1 MSSLRQEYATILP
14 LVSQPARYTG
24 GERGTVIKDPARIRL
39 RFALAFPEVYEIAQ
53 SHIGLQILYDLLNG
67 RDEIQAERA
76 YAPWVDM
83 EALLRQRRLPL
94 ASLDT
99 CTPLSEFD
107 IIGFS
112 LQYELT
118 YTNILMMLDLG
129 GIPLLSRD
137 RDARHPLIIAGG
149 PCAFHPE
156 PIADFVDAFLLGDG
170 EEAIFDICDVYLAWD
185 KKDRQTLL
193 TALSR
198 IPGVYVPSLF
208 VPEYQADGTLREIR
222 PLDAE
227 YLEVSKR
234 VVRDLNS
241 IPPLRNQVVP
251 NVNIVHDRI
260 AVEVMRGCVRGCRF
274 CQAGYIYR
282 PLRERDPRALQQQ
295 IEKLVQQSGYE
306 EVSLLSLS
314 TGDYSCVNPLL
325 RELMNRFAG
334 LKVSV
339 SLPSTRVD
347 ALSPHILEE
356 IRRVRKT
363 GFTLAPEA
371 GSQRLRDVIQK
382 EYKEEELIEAARML
396 FSLGWK
402 SVKLYFML
410 GLPTETEEDLR
421 GIVDLS
427 RQVSAAGN
435 HRRQVTASV
444 STFVPKPHTPFQWA
458 PQISLEET
466 EARQEFL
473 RRELRRSGIQFKWH
487 EASSS
492 YLEGIFARGDR
503 RLGAPLLSAYRLG
516 CRFDGWTDQFRLDL
530 WQKAFAEHNIDTDF
544 YLRRRVLDEVLP
556 WDRLD
561 SGVTK
566 KWLQRDLAKAFAATL
581 TPDCSVERCSYC
593 GACDFKTVRN
603 VTYHINGAKGA
614 EHRGAQVDTWAK
626 AIVPERSAWG
636 TRQWQNMQ
644 EKRPMQGLGVG
655 GQGSEVQDAE
665 VSRSTFHVPRSES
678 SVQSPESRVQELL
691 SQSPEPRA
699 LSPEDTGHRTPDAG
713 PSQASGAAESWLAGD
728 PNTIAE
734 SGGEHKPAVMRVRVV
749 YSRLDEARFLGAKEM
764 ATLFSRASRRANLP
778 VAYSQGFHPLPRISF
793 GPALPLGI
801 ESEEEFLDIEL
812 HEPLQAEEV
821 RSRLGA
827 ELPRGFSV
835 HWTEEIPLNA
845 LSVDASMRAYR
856 YVAALDTLPPEKYEA
871 TTIAQRLS
879 AYHAA
884 SSLPMQ
890 KHSRAGNKT
899 VDAKHFVD
907 EVALTTP
914 HRLSFTVKKTSA
926 GTIKP
931 HEFVG
936 TLLALTPEETKVLRL
951 TKIQTLFH
959 SLVDHVEGATDTVSE
974 EVPVPPQ

>member
-1 MSSLRQEYATILP
+1 MSSLRQAYATILP
-14 LVSQPARYTG
+14 LVSQPARYVG
-24 GERGTVIKDPARIRL
+24 GERGTVVKDPTQVRL

-53 SHIGLQILYDLLNG
+53 SHLGLQILYDLLNG
-67 RDEIQAERA
+67 RDGIQAERV
-76 YAPWVDM
+76 YAPWIDM
-83 EALLRQRRLPL
+83 EALLRQHQVPL

-129 GIPLLSRD
+129 GIPLHSRE
-137 RDARHPLIIAGG
+137 RDVHHPLIIAGG

-156 PIADFVDAFLLGDG
+156 PIADFIDAFLLGDG
-170 EEAIFDICDVYLAWD
+170 EEAVFDICDVYLAWD

-193 TALSR
+193 QALSR
-198 IPGVYVPSLF
+198 IPGVYVPGF
-208 VPEYQADGTLREIR
+208 FTPAYQEDGTLSENR
-222 PLDAE
+222 PLEPE
-227 YLEVSKR
+227 YPVVRKR

-295 IEKLVQQSGYE
+295 IEKLVEQSGYE

-325 RELMNRFAG
+325 RELMNRFSG

-396 FSLGWK
+396 FGLGWK

-427 RQVSAAGN
+427 RKVSAAGN

-458 PQISLEET
+458 AQISLEET

-473 RRELRRSGIQFKWH
+473 RRELRRYGIQFKWH
-487 EASSS
+487 EARSS
-492 YLEGIFARGDR
+492 YLEGVFARGDR
-503 RLGAPLLSAYRLG
+503 RLAGPLLSAYRLG

-530 WQKAFAEHNIDTDF
+530 WQQAFAEHGIDTDF

-556 WDRLD
+556 WDHLD
-561 SGVTK
+561 SGVAK
-566 KWLQRDLAKAFAATL
+566 KWLQRDLAKAFAATV

-603 VTYHINGAKGA
+603 VTYHMNGAKGA
-614 EHRGAQVDTWAK
+614 DHRGPQVDAWAQT
-626 AIVPERSAWG
+626 IVPERSAWG
-636 TRQWQNMQ
+636 TRQWQVMQ
-644 EKRPMQGLGVG
+644 EKRGRKP
-655 GQGSEVQDAE
+655 
-665 VSRSTFHVPRSES
+665 S
-678 SVQSPESRVQELL
+678 SVQRPMASDQSSQETGDWQLKTSP
-691 SQSPEPRA
+691 
-699 LSPEDTGHRTPDAG
+699 
-713 PSQASGAAESWLAGD
+713 QAANLQPLVSSNAESWLAGD
-728 PNTIAE
+728 PNTIAD
-734 SGGEHKPAVMRVRVV
+734 SGSERKPAAQRVRIQ
-749 YSRLDEARFLGAKEM
+749 YSRLGEARFLGAKEM
-764 ATLFSRASRRANLP
+764 ATLFARASRRAKLP
-778 VAYSQGFHPLPRISF
+778 VAHSQGFHPLPRISF
-793 GPALPLGI
+793 GPALPLGV
-801 ESEEEFLDIEL
+801 ESEEEFLDLEL
-812 HEPLQAEEV
+812 TEALPV
-821 RSRLGA
+821 IDVGRRLGE
-827 ELPRGFSV
+827 ELSQGFSV
-835 HWTEEIPLNA
+835 QWAREIPLNTP
-845 LSVDASMRAYR
+845 SIDASIQAYR
-856 YVAALDTLPPEKYEA
+856 YVASLTTLPAEKRSA
-871 TTIAQRLS
+871 SAIAKQLS
-879 AYHAA
+879 AYRSA
-884 SSLPMQ
+884 SSLLMQ
-890 KHSRAGNKT
+890 KHRRAGNKT
-899 VDAKHFVD
+899 VDAKLFVD
-907 EVALTTP
+907 ELALTTP
-914 HRLSFTVKKTSA
+914 QQLTFIVKKTSA

-931 HEFVG
+931 HDFVG
-936 TLLALTPEETKVLRL
+936 TFLDLTPEETKVLRL

-959 SLVDHVEGATDTVSE
+959 SRSAPLAADDTETVSE
-974 EVPVPPQ
+974 EVLAPPQ

>member
-1 MSSLRQEYATILP
+1 VTDLRQAYAAILP
-14 LVSQPARYTG
+14 LVAQPARYTG
-24 GERGTVIKDPARIRL
+24 GERGTVVKDPAHVRL

-53 SHIGLQILYDLLNG
+53 SHLGLQILYDLLNS
-67 RDEIQAERA
+67 RPDIQAERA

-83 EALLRQRRLPL
+83 EALLRQRGLPL

-99 CTPLSEFD
+99 CSPLAEFD

-129 GIPLLSRD
+129 GIPLLSRE
-137 RDARHPLIIAGG
+137 RKAAHPLVIAGG

-156 PIADFVDAFLLGDG
+156 PIADFIDAFLLGDG
-170 EEAIFDICDVYLAWD
+170 EEAIFDICDAYLAWD
-185 KKDRQTLL
+185 KKDRLDLL
-193 TALSR
+193 RALSR
-198 IPGVYVPSLF
+198 IPGVYVPAFFAL
-208 VPEYQADGTLREIR
+208 EHTENGTLHEIR
-222 PLDAE
+222 PLEPAHAI
-227 YLEVSKR
+227 VRKR

-241 IPPLRNQVVP
+241 IPPLKSQVVP

-295 IEKLVQQSGYE
+295 IEKLVEQSGYE

-325 RELMNRFAG
+325 REVMNRFAG

-396 FSLGWK
+396 FGLGWK

-410 GLPTETEEDLR
+410 GLPSETEEDLL
-421 GIVDLS
+421 GIVALG
-427 RQVSAAGN
+427 RKVSAAGK
-435 HRRQVTASV
+435 HRCQVTASV

-458 PQISLEET
+458 AQLDLEET
-466 EARQEFL
+466 EARQELLRKTL
-473 RRELRRSGIQFKWH
+473 RRYGIQFKWH
-487 EASSS
+487 DARLSF
-492 YLEGIFARGDR
+492 LEGVFARGDR
-503 RLGAPLLSAYRLG
+503 RLAAPLLTAYRLG

-530 WQKAFAEHNIDTDF
+530 WQQAFATHGIDPNF
-544 YLRRRVLDEVLP
+544 YLRRRLLDEALP
-556 WDRLD
+556 WDHLD

-603 VTYHINGAKGA
+603 VTYHLTGAKGA
-614 EHRGAQVDTWAK
+614 DHRGSRVDTWATGLL
-626 AIVPERSAWG
+626 PEQAAWG
-636 TRQWQNMQ
+636 TRQWQMMQ
-644 EKRPMQGLGVG
+644 EKRQLGTRGLRLET
-655 GQGSEVQDAE
+655 GSPSPQASSLKPL
-665 VSRSTFHVPRSES
+665 VSSLKPQAS
-678 SVQSPESRVQELL
+678 SLKP
-691 SQSPEPRA
+691 
-699 LSPEDTGHRTPDAG
+699 
-713 PSQASGAAESWLAGD
+713 QASGNAEDWLAGD
-728 PNTIAE
+728 PNTIAA
-734 SGGEHKPAVMRVRVV
+734 SRAEHRSAVARVRVS
-749 YSRLDEARFLGAKEM
+749 YSKLEEARFIGAKET
-764 ATLFSRASRRANLP
+764 ATLFARATRRARLP
-778 VAYSQGFHPLPRISF
+778 VAYSQGFHPLPRLSF
-793 GPALPLGI
+793 GPALPLGV

-812 HEPLQAEEV
+812 SEALPADEV
-821 RSRLGA
+821 SRRLDT
-827 ELPRGFSV
+827 ELPRGFTV
-835 HWTEEIPLNA
+835 HWSETIDLRDP
-845 LSVDASMRAYR
+845 SIDASIRAFR
-856 YVAALDTLPPEKYEA
+856 YIAGLDSLPRGKQESAFLAA
-871 TTIAQRLS
+871 RLS
-879 AYHAA
+879 EFHA
-884 SSLPMQ
+884 SPIFPMR
-890 KHSRAGNKT
+890 KYTRGGEKI
-899 VDAKHFVD
+899 VDAKQFVSQ
-907 EVALTTP
+907 VALTTP
-914 HRLSFTVKKTSA
+914 FTLSLEMQMTSA
-926 GTIKP
+926 GTLKP

-936 TLLALTPEETKVLRL
+936 TLLGLSPEEIKVLRL
-951 TKIQTLFH
+951 RKIQTYFH
-959 SLVDHVEGATDTVSE
+959 SPPNSLTERPSEEATDT
-974 EVPVPPQ
+974 PLLPAAH

>member
-1 MSSLRQEYATILP
+1 MTDLRNAYASILP
-14 LVSQPARYTG
+14 LVTQPARYVG
-24 GERGTVIKDPARIRL
+24 GERGTVVKDSAQVRL

-53 SHIGLQILYDLLNG
+53 SHLGLQILYDLLN
-67 RDEIQAERA
+67 RREEIQAERV

-83 EALLRQRRLPL
+83 EALLRQRGVPL

-99 CTPLSEFD
+99 CTPLSAFH

-118 YTNILMMLDLG
+118 YTNILMMLELG

-137 RDARHPLIIAGG
+137 REAHHPLIIGGG

-156 PIADFVDAFLLGDG
+156 PVADFFDAFLLGDG

-185 KKDRQTLL
+185 KKDRRELL
-193 TALSR
+193 KALSR
-198 IPGVYVPSLF
+198 IPGVYVPALF
-208 VPEYQADGTLREIR
+208 EPEYAEDGTLRATH
-222 PLDAE
+222 PLDPD
-227 YLEVSKR
+227 YTVVQKR

-295 IEKLVQQSGYE
+295 IERLVEQSGYE

-382 EYKEEELIEAARML
+382 EYKEEELTEAAQLL
-396 FSLGWK
+396 FGLGWK

-410 GLPTETEEDLR
+410 GLPSETEEDLR
-421 GIVDLS
+421 GIIDLS
-427 RQVSAAGN
+427 RKVSAAGN

-458 PQISLEET
+458 AQVSLEET
-466 EARQEFL
+466 EARQRLL
-473 RRELRRSGIQFKWH
+473 RQELRRHGLQFKWH
-487 EASSS
+487 DAPLSF
-492 YLEGIFARGDR
+492 LEGVFARGDR
-503 RLGAPLLSAYRLG
+503 RLAGPLLTAYRLG

-530 WQKAFAEHNIDTDF
+530 WQQAFVEHGIDPNF
-544 YLRRRVLDEVLP
+544 YLRRRLLDEPLP
-556 WDRLD
+556 WDHLD

-603 VTYHINGAKGA
+603 VTYHLNGAKGA
-614 EHRGAQVDTWAK
+614 EHRGTHVDTWAK
-626 AIVPERSAWG
+626 TLLPEHDAWG
-636 TRQWQNMQ
+636 TRQWQMMQ
-644 EKRPMQGLGVG
+644 TKKV
-655 GQGSEVQDAE
+655 
-665 VSRSTFHVPRSES
+665 VSCQLSVVS
-678 SVQSPESRVQELL
+678 SKVQSPKSKVQ
-691 SQSPEPRA
+691 
-699 LSPEDTGHRTPDAG
+699 G
-713 PSQASGAAESWLAGD
+713 PSKEKASPQSLTPSTQPLISGNAESWLAGD
-728 PNTIAE
+728 PNTIAV
-734 SGGEHKPAVMRVRVV
+734 SRGEKKPTVTRIRVA
-749 YSRLDEARFLGAKEM
+749 YSRLGEARFLGAKEV
-764 ATLFSRASRRANLP
+764 ATLFGRAVRRARLP
-778 VAYSQGFHPLPRISF
+778 VAYSQGFHPLPRLSF
-793 GPALPLGI
+793 GPALPVGV

-812 HEPLQAEEV
+812 SEV
-821 RSRLGA
+821 LAATEVKERLGT
-827 ELPRGFSV
+827 ELSRGFSV
-835 HWTEEIPLNA
+835 YWAEEIDLRAP
-845 LSVDASMRAYR
+845 SIDASIEGYR
-856 YVAALDTLPPEKYEA
+856 YVVALDSLPETKRTPAVLAAHLSTFSAA
-871 TTIAQRLS
+871 TTFPVR
-879 AYHAA
+879 
-884 SSLPMQ
+884 
-890 KHSRAGNKT
+890 
-899 VDAKHFVD
+899 
-907 EVALTTP
+907 
-914 HRLSFTVKKTSA
+914 
-926 GTIKP
+926 
-931 HEFVG
+931 
-936 TLLALTPEETKVLRL
+936 
-951 TKIQTLFH
+951 
-959 SLVDHVEGATDTVSE
+959 SE
-974 EVPVPPQ
+974 ERRVGKECRL

>member
-1 MSSLRQEYATILP
+1 MSNLREAYATILP
-14 LVSQPARYTG
+14 LVSQPARYAG
-24 GERGTVIKDPARIRL
+24 GERGTVIKDPAQVRL

-53 SHIGLQILYDLLNG
+53 SHLGLQILYDLLNG
-67 RDEIQAERA
+67 RDGIQAERA
-76 YAPWVDM
+76 YAPWIDM
-83 EALLRQRRLPL
+83 EALLRQHKLPL

-107 IIGFS
+107 IVGFS

-129 GIPLLSRD
+129 GIPLLSCE

-156 PIADFVDAFLLGDG
+156 PIADFIDAFLLGDG
-170 EEAIFDICDVYLAWD
+170 EEAIFDICEAYLTWD
-185 KKDRQTLL
+185 KKDRRTLL
-193 TALSR
+193 KALSR
-198 IPGVYVPSLF
+198 IPGIYIPSLF
-208 VPEYQADGTLREIR
+208 APAYHTDGTLSETC
-222 PLDAE
+222 PLDSE
-227 YLEVSKR
+227 YIEVNKR

-295 IEKLVQQSGYE
+295 IEKLVSQSGYE

-325 RELMNRFAG
+325 RELMNRFTG

-382 EYKEEELIEAARML
+382 EYQEEELIEAARML
-396 FSLGWK
+396 FGLGWK

-410 GLPTETEEDLR
+410 GLPTETEDDLR

-427 RQVSAAGN
+427 RKVSAAGN

-473 RRELRRSGIQFKWH
+473 RRELRRHGIQFKWH
-487 EASSS
+487 EARSS
-492 YLEGIFARGDR
+492 YLEGVFARGDR

-530 WQKAFAEHNIDTDF
+530 WQQAFGEHGIDTDF

-556 WDRLD
+556 WDHLD
-561 SGVTK
+561 SGVAK

-593 GACDFKTVRN
+593 GACDFKTIRN
-603 VTYHINGAKGA
+603 VTYHMNGAKGA
-614 EHRGAQVDTWAK
+614 DHRGSHVDDWAK
-626 AIVPERSAWG
+626 AIVPERAAWG
-636 TRQWQNMQ
+636 TRQWQVMQ
-644 EKRPMQGLGVG
+644 EKRGRKQSEVRSPAPGVDKEAQGSRFEV
-655 GQGSEVQDAE
+655 QGSETAV
-665 VSRSTFHVPRSES
+665 H
-678 SVQSPESRVQELL
+678 SPESRVQILNPQ
-691 SQSPEPRA
+691 SQIPQGFDPRPLA
-699 LSPEDTGHRTPDAG
+699 PV
-713 PSQASGAAESWLAGD
+713 SQISSTAESWLAGD

-734 SGGEHKPAVMRVRVV
+734 SRGDGKAAVTRVRVM
-749 YSRLDEARFLGAKEM
+749 YSRLGEARFLGAKEM
-764 ATLFSRASRRANLP
+764 ATLFARATRRARLP

-801 ESEEEFLDIEL
+801 ESEEEFLDLEL
-812 HEPLQAEEV
+812 TAPLPAAEV
-821 RSRLGA
+821 GRRLGN
-827 ELPRGFSV
+827 ELSRGFSV
-835 HWTEEIPLNA
+835 HWSEEIPLNA
-845 LSVDASMRAYR
+845 PSVETSIRAYR
-856 YVAALDTLPPEKYEA
+856 YVASLETLPAEKREA
-871 TTIAQRLS
+871 GTIAKQLS
-879 AYHAA
+879 AFRSAH
-884 SSLPMQ
+884 SLPMQ
-890 KHSRAGNKT
+890 KHSRAGKKM
-899 VDAKHFVD
+899 VDAKQFVD
-907 EVALTTP
+907 ELALTAP
-914 HRLSFTVKKTSA
+914 LRLNFLVKKTGA

-936 TLLALTPEETKVLRL
+936 TLFDLTPEETKVLRL

-959 SLVDHVEGATDTVSE
+959 SLSEHSEEDSETVSE
-974 EVPVPPQ
+974 EVSAPPQ

>member
-1 MSSLRQEYATILP
+1 MSSLRQAYATILP
-14 LVSQPARYTG
+14 LVTQPARYVG
-24 GERGTVIKDPARIRL
+24 GERGTVIKDPTQVRL

-53 SHIGLQILYDLLNG
+53 SHLGLQILYDLLNG
-67 RDEIQAERA
+67 RDGIQAERV
-76 YAPWVDM
+76 YAPWIDM
-83 EALLRQRRLPL
+83 EALLRQHNLPL

-107 IIGFS
+107 IVGFS

-129 GIPLLSRD
+129 GVPLLSRG
-137 RDARHPLIIAGG
+137 RNARHPLIIAGG

-156 PIADFVDAFLLGDG
+156 PIADFIDAFLLGDG
-170 EEAIFDICDVYLAWD
+170 EEAIFDICAVYQAWD

-193 TALSR
+193 KTLSR
-198 IPGVYVPSLF
+198 VPGVYVPGLF
-208 VPEYQADGTLREIR
+208 TLEHNADGTLSEIH
-222 PLDAE
+222 PLDTE
-227 YLEVSKR
+227 YRKVSKR

-241 IPPLRNQVVP
+241 LPPLRNQVVP

-295 IEKLVQQSGYE
+295 IEKLVGQSGYE

-325 RELMNRFAG
+325 RELMNRFSG

-396 FSLGWK
+396 FGLGWK

-427 RQVSAAGN
+427 RKVSATGN

-473 RRELRRSGIQFKWH
+473 RRELRRYGIQFKWH
-487 EASSS
+487 EARSS
-492 YLEGIFARGDR
+492 YLEGVFARGDR
-503 RLGAPLLSAYRLG
+503 RLGGPLLSAYRLG

-530 WQKAFAEHNIDTDF
+530 WRQAFAEHGVDTDF

-556 WDRLD
+556 WDHLD
-561 SGVTK
+561 SGVAK

-603 VTYHINGAKGA
+603 VTYHMSGAKGA
-614 EHRGAQVDTWAK
+614 DHRGTRVDDWAK
-626 AIVPERSAWG
+626 TIVPERSAWG
-636 TRQWQNMQ
+636 TRQWQIMQ
-644 EKRPMQGLGVG
+644 EKRRTQGTGDR
-655 GQGSEVQDAE
+655 GQGTEVQSSKSKAQE
-665 VSRSTFHVPRSES
+665 STESERVRSSELKVRKSLVQIPNPGSQILENTDPRPLPPVPRVS
-678 SVQSPESRVQELL
+678 SN
-691 SQSPEPRA
+691 
-699 LSPEDTGHRTPDAG
+699 
-713 PSQASGAAESWLAGD
+713 AESWLAGD

-734 SGGEHKPAVMRVRVV
+734 SRGDGKTAVTRVRIR
-749 YSRLDEARFLGAKEM
+749 YSRLGEARFLGAKEM
-764 ATLFSRASRRANLP
+764 ATMFARATRRARLP
-778 VAYSQGFHPLPRISF
+778 VAHSQGFHPLPRISF
-793 GPALPLGI
+793 GPALPLGV
-801 ESEEEFLDIEL
+801 ESEEEFLDLEL
-812 HEPLQAEEV
+812 TEQLPAAEV
-821 RSRLGA
+821 GQRLGD
-827 ELPRGFSV
+827 ELSRGFSV
-835 HWTEEIPLNA
+835 HWAEEIPLNA
-845 LSVDASMRAYR
+845 PSVDASIRAYR
-856 YVAALDTLPPEKYEA
+856 YVASLETLPADKREA
-871 TTIAQRLS
+871 STIAKHLS
-879 AYHAA
+879 TFRSAH
-884 SSLPMQ
+884 SLPVQ

-899 VDAKHFVD
+899 VDAKQFVD
-907 EVALTTP
+907 ELALTSP
-914 HRLSFTVKKTSA
+914 LRLNFIVKKTGA

-936 TLLALTPEETKVLRL
+936 TLLGLTPEETKVLRL

-959 SLVDHVEGATDTVSE
+959 SRSECPGEDHETVSE
-974 EVPVPPQ
+974 EVLAPPQ

>member
-1 MSSLRQEYATILP
+1 MTDLRNAYASILP
-14 LVSQPARYTG
+14 LVTQPARYVG
-24 GERGTVIKDPARIRL
+24 GERGTIVKDPAQVRL

-53 SHIGLQILYDLLNG
+53 SHLGLQILYDLLN
-67 RDEIQAERA
+67 RRIEIQAERA

-83 EALLRQRRLPL
+83 EALLRQRGIPL

-99 CTPLSEFD
+99 CTPLSAFN

-118 YTNILMMLDLG
+118 YTNILMMLELG

-137 RDARHPLIIAGG
+137 REAHHPLIIGGG

-156 PIADFVDAFLLGDG
+156 PVADFFDAFLLGDG

-185 KKDRQTLL
+185 KKDRGELL
-193 TALSR
+193 KALSR
-198 IPGVYVPSLF
+198 IPGVYVPALF
-208 VPEYQADGTLREIR
+208 EPEYAEDGTLRETR
-222 PLDAE
+222 PLDPD
-227 YLEVSKR
+227 YTVVQKR
-234 VVRDLNS
+234 VVRDLNA

-295 IEKLVQQSGYE
+295 IERLVEQSGYE

-382 EYKEEELIEAARML
+382 EYKEEELTEAAHLL
-396 FSLGWK
+396 FGLGWK

-410 GLPTETEEDLR
+410 GLPSETEEDLH

-427 RQVSAAGN
+427 RKVSAAGN

-458 PQISLEET
+458 AQVSLEET
-466 EARQEFL
+466 EVRQRLL
-473 RRELRRSGIQFKWH
+473 RSELRRFGLQFKWH
-487 EASSS
+487 DAPLSF
-492 YLEGIFARGDR
+492 LEGVFARGDR
-503 RLGAPLLSAYRLG
+503 RLADPLLTAYRLG

-530 WQKAFAEHNIDTDF
+530 WQQAFVEHGIDPNF
-544 YLRRRVLDEVLP
+544 YLRRRLLDEPLP
-556 WDRLD
+556 WDHLD

-566 KWLQRDLAKAFAATL
+566 KWLQRDLAKAFEATL

-603 VTYHINGAKGA
+603 VTYHLNGAKGA
-614 EHRGAQVDTWAK
+614 EHRGTHVDTWAK
-626 AIVPERSAWG
+626 TLLPEHDAWG
-636 TRQWQNMQ
+636 TRQWQMMR
-644 EKRPMQGLGVG
+644 EKKVR
-655 GQGSEVQDAE
+655 GSTSNIERGPETGDWRLETSGSPPQA
-665 VSRSTFHVPRSES
+665 S
-678 SVQSPESRVQELL
+678 SLKPQASSQPLL
-691 SQSPEPRA
+691 S
-699 LSPEDTGHRTPDAG
+699 GN
-713 PSQASGAAESWLAGD
+713 AESWLAGD
-728 PNTIAE
+728 ANTIAV
-734 SGGEHKPAVMRVRVV
+734 SRGEKKPAVTRIRVA
-749 YSRLDEARFLGAKEM
+749 YSRLGEARFLGAKEV
-764 ATLFSRASRRANLP
+764 ATLFGRAVRRARLP
-778 VAYSQGFHPLPRISF
+778 VAYSQGFHPLPRLSF
-793 GPALPLGI
+793 GPALPVGI

-812 HEPLQAEEV
+812 SEV
-821 RSRLGA
+821 LAAPDVKERLGV
-827 ELPRGFSV
+827 ELSRGFSV
-835 HWTEEIPLNA
+835 YWAEEIDLRTP
-845 LSVDASMRAYR
+845 SIDASIEGYR
-856 YVAALDTLPPEKYEA
+856 YVVALDSLPEMKRTPAVLAAHLSTFSAA
-871 TTIAQRLS
+871 TTFPVQKSSHSGEKAVNAKLFIARVTLTAPLQLS
-879 AYHAA
+879 
-884 SSLPMQ
+884 L
-890 KHSRAGNKT
+890 
-899 VDAKHFVD
+899 
-907 EVALTTP
+907 EI
-914 HRLSFTVKKTSA
+914 KKTSA
-926 GTIKP
+926 GSMKP

-936 TLLALTPEETKVLRL
+936 VLFHLTPEETKVLR
-951 TKIQTLFH
+951 TKKIQTIFRSSPAPEIDLNDSGSDEEQNLP
-959 SLVDHVEGATDTVSE
+959 SLTAAD
-974 EVPVPPQ
+974 